1 MLNKVFSNT
10 INFKAL
16 PNRRAL
22 ISSGVMAFAGLG
34 DAILYPILPVYAK
47 ELGLPII
54 YVGLLLSINRFVR
67 IFANTWVANIIV
79 KIGMKKALFIS
90 TICAVITTILYG
102 LELGILS
109 FLIARI
115 IWGLSYSGLKISTLN
130 YASKV
135 KENSGLIFG
144 VSQSIKSLGAL
155 FVLWLGPILVKQY
168 DVNNG
173 LFVIASIS
181 TIAILLVFLIP
192 NSSHT
197 STSIVKSKI
206 TFSLTPMNVLVG
218 ILAVSIDGILVVVLA
233 NLFRTTIQNSEQ
245 LLIVVAGYLLM
256 KRLFMAG
263 ISFVSGFLS
272 IKISSIKIF
281 NFSVIITIISLLLIA
296 FDFIILGI
304 IIAFIFN
311 TIIVTFSPLV
321 AFKQSKNNNSLQVIS
336 SISTWWDLGA
346 GVGAFI
352 GILLIEKI
360 GHTYLFL
367 TLFLLSTLLF
377 INFIIQNRTKSR
389 TII

>member
-1 MLNKVFSNT
+1 
-10 INFKAL
+10 
-16 PNRRAL
+16 
-22 ISSGVMAFAGLG
+22 MAFAGLG

-67 IFANTWVANIIV
+67 IFANTWVANIII
-79 KIGMKKALFIS
+79 KIGMKKVLFIS
-90 TICAVITTILYG
+90 TICAVTTTIIYG

-115 IWGLSYSGLKISTLN
+115 IWGLSYSGLKITTLN

-155 FVLWLGPILVKQY
+155 FILWLGPILVKQY
-168 DVNNG
+168 GVNYG
-173 LFVIASIS
+173 LFIIASIS

-192 NSSHT
+192 DSNYTSS
-197 STSIVKSKI
+197 SIVKSKI
-206 TFSLTPMNVLVG
+206 TFSLTPMNILVG
-218 ILAVSIDGILVVVLA
+218 VLAVSIDGILVVVLA

-245 LLIVVAGYLLM
+245 LLIAVAGYLLM

-263 ISFVSGFLS
+263 ISLISGFLS

-281 NFSVIITIISLLLIA
+281 NFSVVITIISLLLIA
-296 FDFIILGI
+296 FDYIILGI
-304 IIAFIFN
+304 TISFIFN

-321 AFKQSKNNNSLQVIS
+321 AFKQNKNNNSLQAIS
-336 SISTWWDLGA
+336 SVSTWWDLGA

-360 GHTYLFL
+360 GHNYLFL

-377 INFIIQNRTKSR
+377 INFIIQNGTKSR